1 MTDRTPRPPKNTAT
15 PSAETKSTAQIPP
28 ATASK
33 PIANICVYCGSGPGK
48 NPSYIR
54 AANILGT
61 AMAERGIGLV
71 DGGGSLGLMGEVARG
86 VLAAGG
92 RVTGI
97 IPQFLSGREH
107 MLRDVQELIVVDD
120 MHQRKRLMF
129 ERSDAFVAL
138 PGGIGTLEELVEQLT
153 WAQLGRH
160 QKPIVLANI
169 DKFWEP
175 FLGLLGHMR
184 DESFIRAGLEV
195 RFVTVDKPEDIV
207 PAAEAAA
214 KADPAD
220 SANLKKIMA
229 QF

>member
-1 MTDRTPRPPKNTAT
+1 MTDRTPRAAKKDTSQKVETT
-15 PSAETKSTAQIPP
+15 PNSADTGP
-28 ATASK
+28 AIK
-33 PIANICVYCGSGPGK
+33 KQIANICVYCGSGPGR
-48 NPSYIR
+48 NPDYIR
-54 AANILGT
+54 AAKTLGV

-71 DGGGSLGLMGEVARG
+71 YGGGSLGLMGEVARG
-86 VLAAGG
+86 VLGAGG

-169 DKFWEP
+169 DGFWQP

-184 DESFIRAGLEV
+184 DEAFIRAGLEV
-195 RFVTVDKPEDIV
+195 RFVTVDNAEDIV
-207 PAAEAAA
+207 PAVEAAA
-214 KADPAD
+214 KGDPAD

>member
-1 MTDRTPRPPKNTAT
+1 MNDRTARPPQN
-15 PSAETKSTAQIPP
+15 ETKTQPTASVQASDGSTAAK
-28 ATASK
+28 AT
-33 PIANICVYCGSGPGK
+33 IANICVYCGSGPGR
-48 NPSYIR
+48 NPAYLK
-54 AANILGT
+54 AANTLGT
-61 AMAERGIGLV
+61 AMAQRGIGLV
-71 DGGGSLGLMGEVARG
+71 YGGGSLGLMGEVARG

-160 QKPIVLANI
+160 EKPIILADI
-169 DKFWEP
+169 DGFWQP

-195 RFVTVDKPEDIV
+195 RFVTVNRAEDIV

-214 KADPAD
+214 KADPAE